1 MKCRKSTIIMMLV
14 IFLFAVAGVC
24 ASDVNDTEIAD
35 EDLNGE
41 LSSVDALAMPNDD
54 DLRSAQED
62 GEIEFSTSSQ
72 DENPKLAF
80 EMGDFDILQALVYDP
95 PDSIVS
101 LERNYTYNNS
111 DTITEGIMIVKPIT
125 INGNGFTID
134 AKGKS
139 RIFKVTAGSLNITN
153 ITLKNGK
160 AEVGAAIFFENDI
173 SNSNID
179 GAFIDN
185 YADLSAGAICFDC
198 VVKDSNIGGTYI
210 NNYGMYGGANRFL
223 DTLKNSNVTGTY
235 IHNAAMLGGANDFLY
250 EVTDS
255 RIDGTYINNTSI
267 GEPNS
272 HGGANNFFWIVTGC
286 TVTGTYIN
294 NLAGQKGGAIH
305 FNRKVS
311 ATKISGIYINNTARS
326 DGVISFKNVPPD
338 AVISNGVFLDN
349 TCTNVIWAENPGV
362 TAENNWFGN
371 NETNCRAKPN
381 VVGVEM
387 DKWLF
392 LTGEYAMDE
401 FRFFLKSYNGTD
413 ASDYDNSLVSD
424 INLTVSAANGAV
436 DKAIAKLEEPIGF
449 TPVSSGTAT
458 VTASIENAAQT
469 VEIQVKGEFDLLQE
483 LVSDESLSVIN
494 LERNYTYNKSDTMRE
509 GIRINRAITINGNG
523 FVIDA
528 KGKSR
533 IFHIE
538 ASGVIIKNLTFKN
551 AYYDGVGGA
560 IRFDGSGSVMD
571 CSFINNSARYGGA
584 IDFDG
589 AGNITNCSFDEN
601 NAGDND
607 GGALWIYSGTV
618 RNCNFTANHAFSRG
632 GGIYILTNGNVSNCN
647 FCDNDAREGGAVVI
661 RKNGDIINCNFTDNN
676 AKIGGAVYFND
687 KGEVTHSNF
696 TGNYASG
703 VDGGGA
709 VYMNSGG
716 VRYCSFTDNHA
727 TSNGGAILVDG
738 DFNLTDCNFTDNS
751 AVLGGAIDF
760 QAAGSVENCIFTEN
774 IASSGSAIY
783 FKSDSGTKTI
793 SNSTFLNNRAD
804 ADADLTVIVNENN
817 IEIIFTG
824 RDNLINAI
832 YSNGDVNFT
841 NVSYWG
847 EMGIA
852 NTDSSAPSRSNR
864 EAGQNIT
871 VAVVVNDGLLLNDVK
886 VTDANGTIVLDIK
899 SGDNYYI
906 TLCHDSDSYYTEA
919 ETTLANIK
927 FHADVDE
934 IKTTN
939 RTVNITAKSNIH
951 NEIIPGGLTFILP
964 DGRQINATYA
974 SGGIWWAV
982 HTFDD
987 YGDYNINATYA
998 GLDNVEVNNAT
1009 VSIFKA
1015 DSALNITDIALD
1027 YGDSAI
1033 VTVEARGATGI
1044 IAKINSIPVTVLNN
1058 YVIPISGL
1066 DIGLYTLTV
1075 TTIPDDDHNSV
1086 TRNVTITVSK
1096 HKTQITANA
1105 VTTTYNVDRD
1115 LVITLR
1121 DAKGNALT
1129 EFSVTVDLGGV
1140 KAYTTDKNGQI
1151 RINVGKIIPNTYTA
1165 KITFNG
1171 DNKYL
1176 GSSAAVKVT
1185 VKKAK
1190 AKITAKKKTFKKSKK
1205 VKKYRVGL
1213 KDSNGNPIKNVKLT
1227 LKVKGKTYNAKTN
1240 SKGKA
1245 TFKIKLTKKGNHKA
1259 TIRFKGNACYIKA
1272 AKKVKIKIR

>member
-1 MKCRKSTIIMMLV
+1 MKCRKSIIIIVMV
-14 IFLFAVAGVC
+14 IFLFAVTGVC
-24 ASDVNDTEIAD
+24 ASDANDTEIAD

-41 LSSVDALAMPNDD
+41 SSSADALAMPDD
-54 DLRSAQED
+54 DLGGALEGENIESEPMSQAED
-62 GEIEFSTSSQ
+62 L
-72 DENPKLAF
+72 KLGF

-95 PDSIVS
+95 PNSIVN
-101 LERNYTYNNS
+101 LERNYTYNDS
-111 DTITEGIMIVKPIT
+111 DTIKDGIVIVKPIT
-125 INGNGFTID
+125 INGNGFVID

-139 RIFKVTAGSLNITN
+139 RIFKVTAGALNITN

-179 GAFIDN
+179 AAFIDN
-185 YADLSAGAICFDC
+185 SADLSAGAICFDC

-235 IHNAAMLGGANDFLY
+235 IHNTAMLGGANDFLY
-250 EVTDS
+250 EVADS

-272 HGGANNFFWIVTGC
+272 HGGANNFFWNVTGC

-311 ATKISGIYINNTARS
+311 ATKISGVYINNTARS
-326 DGVISFKNVPPD
+326 DGVVSFKNAPPD

-362 TAENNWFGN
+362 IAQNNWFGN
-371 NETNCRAKPN
+371 NETNFRAKAK
-381 VVGVEM
+381 VTGVEM
-387 DKWLF
+387 DTWLF
-392 LTGEYAMDE
+392 LTGEYGQDE
-401 FRFFLKSYNGTD
+401 VRFFLKSYNGTD

-436 DKAIAKLEEPIGF
+436 DKRIAKLEEPIVF

-458 VTASIENAAQT
+458 VTASIANAAQT

-483 LVSDESLSVIN
+483 LVNDESLSLIN
-494 LERNYTYNKSDTMRE
+494 LERNYTYSKSDTMRD
-509 GIRINRAITINGNG
+509 GVRINRTITINGNG

-533 IFHIE
+533 IFHVE
-538 ASGVIIKNLTFKN
+538 ANGVIIKNLTIKN

-560 IRFDGSGSVMD
+560 IRFDGSGTVMD

-589 AGNITNCSFDEN
+589 PGNITGCSFVEN
-601 NAGDND
+601 TASDND
-607 GGALWIYSGTV
+607 GGAVWIYSGTV
-618 RNCNFTANHAFSRG
+618 RDCNFTANHAFSRG
-632 GGIYILTNGNVSNCN
+632 GGIYILTTGNVSDCN
-647 FCDNDAREGGAVVI
+647 FSDNSAREGGAAVI
-661 RKNGDIINCNFTDNN
+661 RKNGNMTNCNFTDNN

-687 KGEVTHSNF
+687 MGEVANSSF
-696 TGNYASG
+696 TGNSASG

-709 VYMNSGG
+709 VYMSSGS
-716 VRYCSFTDNHA
+716 VRNCSFADNRA
-727 TSNGGAILVDG
+727 ISNGGAVYFENTG
-738 DFNLTDCNFTDNS
+738 NVENCNFT
-751 AVLGGAIDF
+751 G
-760 QAAGSVENCIFTEN
+760 N
-774 IASSGSAIY
+774 IASTGSAIY
-783 FKSDSGTKTI
+783 FKSDSGAKTI
-793 SNSTFLNNRAD
+793 SDSTFLNNRAD
-804 ADADLTVIVNENN
+804 ADPALTVIVNENN

-832 YSNGDVNFT
+832 HSNGDVNFT
-841 NVSYWG
+841 NVGYWG
-847 EMGIA
+847 EGGIA
-852 NTDSSAPSRSNR
+852 NTDSSPPSRSNR

-871 VAVVVNDGLLLNDVK
+871 VAMIVNDELVLNEVK

-899 SGDNYYI
+899 AGDNYYI
-906 TLCHDSDSYYTEA
+906 AVRHDSDSYYTEA

-964 DGRQINATYA
+964 GGRQINATYA

-987 YGDYNINATYA
+987 YGDYDVNATYA
-998 GLDNVEVNNAT
+998 GLDNVGVNNAT

-1015 DSALNITDIALD
+1015 DSTLNITDIALD
-1027 YGDSAI
+1027 YGDAAI
-1033 VTVEARGATGI
+1033 VTVEAEGATGI
-1044 IAKINSIPVTVLNN
+1044 TAKINGIPVTVLNN
-1058 YVIPISGL
+1058 YTIPISGL

-1075 TTIPDDDHNSV
+1075 TTMPDEDHNGV

-1115 LVITLR
+1115 LVITLM

-1140 KAYTTDKNGQI
+1140 KAYTTDKNGQVI
-1151 RINVGKIIPNTYTA
+1151 INVGKLIPKIYFA

-1185 VKKAK
+1185 VKKAE

-1213 KDSNGNPIKNVKLT
+1213 KDGLANPIKNVKVT
-1227 LKVKGKTYNAKTN
+1227 LKVKGKTYKAKTN
-1240 SKGKA
+1240 SRGKA
-1245 TFKIKLTKKGNHKA
+1245 TFKIKLTKKGKHKA
-1259 TIRFKGNACYIKA
+1259 TVKFKGNAYYKKA
-1272 AKKVKIKIR
+1272 TKKVKITIK